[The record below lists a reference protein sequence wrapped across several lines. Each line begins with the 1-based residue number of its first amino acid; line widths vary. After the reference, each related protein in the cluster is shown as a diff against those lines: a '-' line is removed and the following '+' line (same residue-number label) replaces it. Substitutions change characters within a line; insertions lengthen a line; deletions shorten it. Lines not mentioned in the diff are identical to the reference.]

1 MSNLS
6 DSEKRTSV
14 VYLDYA
20 STTPVDP
27 EVLAAMLPYFSEKF
41 GNPGSLHSFGQEAQ
55 IAVDSARSSI
65 ADFLSCLTQEII
77 FTGSATEANNL
88 AIFGAVKAAKKAGIK
103 NPHVITSAI
112 EHKSV
117 LEPIR
122 KLEKDGEIELT
133 ILNVS
138 RNGLIDLEQL
148 EKSLKDN
155 TVLVS
160 IIYTNNEIGTIQ
172 PISEVSG
179 IVRGY
184 NEKLKTKSYKLKAVL
199 HTDAA
204 QAANYLNMKVADLG
218 VDLLTLSSQKIYGP
232 KGAGVLYVKKGVLI
246 EPQILG
252 GEQEYGKRAGTENVP
267 NIVGMGAAIAKIN
280 EYKSKNSQI
289 LELRNYFIDNVLA
302 KIKTASLNGN
312 RESCLPNIANIL
324 FKGVNSADLLMML
337 DMEGIAVSAGSAC
350 QARGISEPSYVLRAI
365 GLSEQDAKS
374 SIRFSFGRQTTKEDI
389 DYAIKALINL
399 VSK

>member
-1 MSNLS
+1 M
-6 DSEKRTSV
+6 KR

-20 STTPVDP
+20 STAPVDP
-27 EVLAAMLPYFSEKF
+27 DALAAMLPYFSEKF

-55 IAVDSARSSI
+55 IAVDNARSSV
-65 ADFLSCLTQEII
+65 ADFLGCITQEII
-77 FTGSATEANNL
+77 FTCSATEANNL
-88 AIFGAVKAAKKAGIK
+88 AIFGAAKTAKKASIK
-103 NPHVITSAI
+103 NPHMIASAI

-117 LEPIR
+117 LEPIY

-138 RNGLIDLEQL
+138 KNGLIDPEQL

-160 IIYTNNEIGTIQ
+160 IMYANNEIGSIQ
-172 PISEVSG
+172 PISEISN
-179 IVRGY
+179 IIR
-184 NEKLKTKSYKLKAVL
+184 NFKNSKLGAIYPLL
-199 HTDAA
+199 HTDVA

-267 NIVGMGAAIAKIN
+267 NVVGMGAAIAKIN

-289 LELRNYFIDNVLA
+289 LDLRNYFIDNVLV
-302 KIKTASLNGN
+302 KIKIASLNGN
-312 RESCLPNIANIL
+312 KENCLPNIANIL

-350 QARGISEPSYVLRAI
+350 QARGISGPSYVLRAM

-389 DYAIKALINL
+389 DYVLEVLVKLIDKLIK
-399 VSK
+399 

>member
-1 MSNLS
+1 M
-6 DSEKRTSV
+6 RRI
-14 VYLDYA
+14 YLDYA
-20 STTPVDP
+20 STTPVDSD
-27 EVLAAMLPYFSEKF
+27 VLAAMLSYFSEKF

-55 IAVDSARSSI
+55 IAIDNARSKV
-65 ADFLSCLTQEII
+65 ADFLGCLTQEII

-88 AIFGAVKAAKKAGIK
+88 AIIGAVRAAKKAGVK

-138 RNGLIDLEQL
+138 KNSLIDLEQL
-148 EKSLKDN
+148 KKSLKEN

-160 IIYTNNEIGTIQ
+160 IIYANNEIGTVQ
-172 PISEVSG
+172 PISEISK
-179 IVRGY
+179 IIKNFR
-184 NEKLKTKSYKLKAVL
+184 NWKLGTALPLL

-204 QAANYLNMKVADLG
+204 QAANYLNMKAADLG

-232 KGAGVLYVKKGVLI
+232 KGTGVLYVKKGVLI

-267 NIVGMGAAIAKIN
+267 NIVGMGAAIVKIN
-280 EYKSKNSQI
+280 EYKNKNGQI
-289 LELRNYFIDNVLA
+289 LELRNFFIDNVLA

-312 RESCLPNIANIL
+312 IESCLPNVANIL
-324 FKGVNSADLLMML
+324 FKGINSADLLMML

-350 QARGISEPSYVLRAI
+350 QARGISGPSYVLRAM

-389 DYAIKALINL
+389 DYALEIL
-399 VSK
+399 VKLVNKLTPDTK